1 MTVASRSRSI
11 QEDSFEFSTGGCERS
26 SSAIGTTV
34 TGKSAQAA
42 FATVARSSS
51 TISTVMPAS
60 RNCHASSLAVWR
72 QLSGTNGTDMRVAA

>member
-34 TGKSAQAA
+34 TGKSSQAD

-60 RNCHASSLAVWR
+60 QLLRAHSRSGAS
-72 QLSGTNGTDMRVAA
+72 

>member
-34 TGKSAQAA
+34 TG
-42 FATVARSSS
+42 TVAGGLRHRSSFL
-51 TISTVMPAS
+51 V
-60 RNCHASSLAVWR
+60 
-72 QLSGTNGTDMRVAA
+72 DD